1 MDCMER
7 KALVKY
13 ISSLVLFGFNGILAS
28 LIAMDSYEIVFLRT
42 LLGSALLI
50 AIFLIKREKSNIKGN
65 GKDLAFVSLSGV
77 AMGIGWMFMYEGY
90 QQVGVV
96 LTTVLC
102 YCGPVI
108 VMALSPVIFKEKIT
122 WHVIAAF
129 AVVMTGMIL
138 VSGPTIAGGGSSFG
152 IFCGIMTAVMY
163 FFMIVLNKRSEKI
176 TGFENA
182 VIQLTSAF
190 IAVAVFLIARQGFSL
205 EVPSDAWPWIL
216 LLGLVNTGIGCYLY
230 FSPLSRLRV
239 QTFAVCVY
247 IEPLSA
253 LVFSSLFLGETMTG
267 PQTAGAALIL
277 GGALFGELMRFRAAA
292 RHA

>member
-7 KALVKY
+7 KALAKH

-28 LIAMDSYEIVFLRT
+28 LIALDSYEIVFLRT

-90 QQVGVV
+90 QQVGVG

-152 IFCGIMTAVMY
+152 ILCGIMTAVMY
-163 FFMIVLNKRSEKI
+163 FFMIALNKRSEKI

-239 QTFAVCVY
+239 QTVAVCGY

-253 LVFSSLFLGETMTG
+253 VVFASLFLGETMTG
-267 PQTAGAALIL
+267 PQAAGAALIL
-277 GGALFGELMRFRAAA
+277 GGALFGELMRFRAAK
-292 RHA
+292 HA